1 MEYKHRHLLDQ
12 LATHKDV
19 FREIGTLVQENRERI
34 TDEWRSAFYNFF
46 GDIQNGFHPTA
57 GMAEDIVGKVL
68 NTLLDWDSR
77 KHLEGAASL
86 GMTLASKRMSLDDVV
101 VSYHFLQETIRRI
114 IRTEMGEGFAD
125 AWEAMEDYH
134 AHTLA
139 VLIGAFQEASEKINR
154 ETGEEDEKEFLFQL
168 EMARGIQGNLIPKH
182 FQNHYLKAV
191 SKLKTVDVIGGDIFY
206 VHRVSNQL
214 AFFAIADAE
223 GHGVPAALNMM
234 AITAH
239 FQTVLSNY
247 YTPEYVAQY
256 LNWMIIKGE
265 SGIPPTSG
273 IFMTIDGR
281 NGELR
286 LVNAG
291 HPDPIVIDG
300 NTGEVHTLKH
310 GSLVLGLSS
319 REEYKATCIQFNP
332 GDKIFLFTDGLI
344 DFKTSNNELFGMRR
358 LVEFITEN
366 KDLECEDVLEKLMLF
381 MDRDERIGGKRTDD
395 ILMVGVEARH
405 ARWITITVPEV
416 SIQDA
421 KELILTELRG
431 LGLAH
436 DIVSDMHVVMDEL
449 LDNALNHGNRMDSG
463 LPIKIE
469 YLASPDEFRIR
480 VTDSGQ
486 GFDWR
491 SIDMLMDKEKL
502 VSPSGRG
509 LYFISSLTDELTFN
523 ERGNQVTAIKRFDR

>member
-19 FREIGTLVQENRERI
+19 FREIGTLVQQNRERI

-46 GDIQNGFHPTA
+46 GVIQNGAHPTA

-68 NTLLDWDSR
+68 NMLLDWDSR
-77 KHLEGAASL
+77 KHLEGATSL
-86 GMTLASKRMSLDDVV
+86 GMTLAKKKMSLDDVV

-139 VLIGAFQEASEKINR
+139 VLIGAFQEASEEICR
-154 ETGEEDEKEFLFQL
+154 ETGEKDDKEFLFQL

-182 FQNHYLKAV
+182 FQNHYIKAV
-191 SKLKTVDVIGGDIFY
+191 SKLKTVDVIGGDIFH

-234 AITAH
+234 ALTAH

-256 LNWMIIKGE
+256 LNWMIVKGE

-281 NGELR
+281 SGELR

-291 HPDPIVIDG
+291 HPDPIIIDG
-300 NTGEVHTLKH
+300 KTGEVHVLKH
-310 GSLVLGLSS
+310 GNLVLGLSS
-319 REEYKATCIQFNP
+319 REEYKATCLQFNA

-344 DFKTSNNELFGMRR
+344 DFKASDNELFGIRR
-358 LVEFITEN
+358 LKEFITKN
-366 KDLECEDVLEKLMLF
+366 KDLPCEDVLEKLIQF
-381 MDRDERIGGKRTDD
+381 MEREERIGGKRTDD
-395 ILMVGVEARH
+395 ILMVGIEARR
-405 ARWITITVPEV
+405 AMWITITVPEE
-416 SIQDA
+416 SIQNT
-421 KELILTELRG
+421 KEIILTELRG
-431 LGLAH
+431 LGLTH

-480 VTDSGQ
+480 VTDSGE

-491 SIDMLMDKEKL
+491 SLDMLMDKEKL